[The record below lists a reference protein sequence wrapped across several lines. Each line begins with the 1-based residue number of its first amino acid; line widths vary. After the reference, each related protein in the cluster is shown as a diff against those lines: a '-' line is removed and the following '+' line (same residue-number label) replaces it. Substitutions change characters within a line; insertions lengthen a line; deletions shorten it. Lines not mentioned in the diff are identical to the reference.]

1 MPISQYL
8 QMVTKLIDLPAGR
21 RAAYVDDLV
30 LAMADA
36 GAPMATAEVVR
47 DLGVSVKAAEAVRH
61 VARHAPHLTAL
72 VRSGDMTL
80 LDAIIAASAT
90 DKIMSVDLVVQT
102 LSDIADG
109 SDTGEPEVSVNE
121 YAAAHALAL

>member
-1 MPISQYL
+1 
-8 QMVTKLIDLPAGR
+8 
-21 RAAYVDDLV
+21 
-30 LAMADA
+30 
-36 GAPMATAEVVR
+36 
-47 DLGVSVKAAEAVRH
+47 
-61 VARHAPHLTAL
+61 
-72 VRSGDMTL
+72 MTL

-109 SDTGEPEVSVNE
+109 IDTGEPEVSVNE